1 MDAAYANGNET
12 QLPRFVLKT
21 NGVKMKVM
29 SFFWVFAGICTHEG
43 LIYVCGGY
51 DGASCLSSMER
62 FDPLTGVWSSCPAM
76 NTRRRY
82 CRIAVIGEIFLLY
95 VCIIFINLVQ
105 RLLIFLVGVKILP
118 PTAKVFYLPVSNF

>member
-1 MDAAYANGNET
+1 MFYE
-12 QLPRFVLKT
+12 
-21 NGVKMKVM
+21 
-29 SFFWVFAGICTHEG
+29 GICTHEG

-82 CRIAVIGEIFLLY
+82 CRIAVVGKRALACLHQTYRGQALKKNYFASIHHRIILL
-95 VCIIFINLVQ
+95 
-105 RLLIFLVGVKILP
+105 
-118 PTAKVFYLPVSNF
+118 